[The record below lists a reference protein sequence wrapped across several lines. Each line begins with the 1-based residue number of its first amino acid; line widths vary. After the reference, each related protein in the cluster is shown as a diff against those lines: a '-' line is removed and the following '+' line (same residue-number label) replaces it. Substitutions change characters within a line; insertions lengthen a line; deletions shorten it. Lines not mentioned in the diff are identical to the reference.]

1 MKVTSEQKSNIGAVV
16 AIIGSV
22 IGVGTLI
29 YNYSGKQTKSD
40 ITYIK
45 QEEMAKNVSE
55 IKDVTNWTKTT
66 LLDHMKEDD
75 KREFDKIQKDQEL
88 KQTIIDQNKELIKV
102 LEKK

>member
-1 MKVTSEQKSNIGAVV
+1 MSL

-29 YNYSGKQTKSD
+29 YNYSGEQTKNDINYSKTEQMSKDVSD
-40 ITYIK
+40 
-45 QEEMAKNVSE
+45 

-75 KREFDKIQKDQEL
+75 KRDADKTLKDQDL

-102 LEKK
+102 LEFSTKARTDK